1 MHNSKAGENVDQR
14 IENLASTTFGGKRF
28 TRNQIAS
35 IQETVNTFSALS
47 RRELAHTICEH
58 LGWHTAKGESKI
70 QSCLGVLESLEKL
83 GILSL
88 PEKDKSKQRG
98 PQKKI
103 VWTDQTHEQPALD
116 DDLNKLTPI
125 RLHVASEKDD
135 IKQWNEYVD
144 RYHYLGYKRPIGPH
158 LRYFIIDNQERKL
171 GCLLFSYAVKSL
183 LCRDEWIGWQEK
195 SHKKH
200 LDLVVNNNRFL
211 IFPWVK
217 VKNLASKALSM
228 ASRQLADDWNERH
241 GYKPVL
247 LETFVDL
254 TKFDATCYRAANWHY
269 LGHTEGRASTK
280 NSPGKTQKG
289 VYIYPLVHNAK
300 SILINGAKPPAKI
313 HKRPSISAPKPL
325 TSADP
330 FVQLWQRI
338 MGTVTTVAHDF
349 DRQWQKRQ
357 RVLNTLLIMLFI
369 FRLVFSH
376 NKQGYA
382 ITIAELW
389 DQCRTMN
396 IPLPQATPVAPSA
409 FCNARAKL
417 DENIFKILHAEI
429 LQHYDSPSND
439 DRWQAHRIYA
449 VDGSKINLPR
459 QLLNHGYR
467 TPSDNAHYPQ
477 GTLSCLYQLKT
488 KIPVDF
494 ELAAHADERKLAL
507 RHLASL
513 SENDVVVYDRGY
525 FSYGML
531 YEHRKYGIHSIFRM
545 KTKASKAVDNVIA
558 SSATD
563 KIIQVIPSK
572 DVKMTL
578 RERYPDA
585 HCGPI
590 TLRVVKYTVAGT
602 TYILGTTLLDQQ
614 KYRIEDLSNVY
625 HSRWGIEELYKISKQ
640 LMKIEEFH
648 GQSERGVKQELYA
661 HFVLITLTRIFSNH
675 SEDGLNKKS
684 SADEAPQI
692 KANFKNSLI
701 TVARNI
707 EGLLLQ
713 QAKLVTET
721 INCVVA
727 SISSVRQKLRPN
739 RSYDRRSRKPIGKWK
754 PPKPAKPTGSQLPI
768 AV

>member
-1 MHNSKAGENVDQR
+1 MDQR

-28 TRNQIAS
+28 TRNQIAL
-35 IQETVNTFSALS
+35 IQETVNRFSALS

-58 LGWHTAKGESKI
+58 LGWHTPKGENKI
-70 QSCLGVLESLEKL
+70 QSCLGVLESLEEL

-88 PEKDKSKQRG
+88 PKKDTSKQRG

-103 VWTDQTHEQPALD
+103 AWTDQANEQSAVD

-125 RLHVASEKDD
+125 RLQVVSEKDD
-135 IKQWNEYVD
+135 IDQWNEYVD
-144 RYHYLGYKRPIGPH
+144 RYHYLGYKRPIGLH
-158 LRYFIIDNQERKL
+158 LRYFIIDNQGRKL
-171 GCLLFSYAVKSL
+171 GCLLFSYAVKRL
-183 LCRDEWIGWQEK
+183 PCRDEWIGWQDK
-195 SHKKH
+195 AHKKH

-217 VKNLASKALSM
+217 VKSLASKTLSI
-228 ASRQLADDWNERH
+228 AARQLADDWNACH

-269 LGHTEGRASTK
+269 LGKTKGRASTQ
-280 NSPGKTQKG
+280 NSLGKTQKG

-300 SILINGAKPPAKI
+300 SLLINGTELAIKT
-313 HKRPSISAPKPL
+313 HKRSSISAPKPL

-330 FVQLWQRI
+330 FIQLWQRI
-338 MGTVTTVAHDF
+338 IGTVTTVANDF

-396 IPLPQATPVAPSA
+396 IPLPQATPVASSA

-429 LQHYDSPSND
+429 LRHYDRPSHD

-459 QLLNHGYR
+459 QLLNDGYR

-494 ELAAHADERKLAL
+494 ELVAHADERKLAL
-507 RHLASL
+507 RHLVSL
-513 SENDVVVYDRGY
+513 CENDVVVYDRGY

-531 YEHRKYGIHSIFRM
+531 YEHRKLGIHSIFRI
-545 KTKASKAVDNVIA
+545 KTKASKAVDNFIA
-558 SSATD
+558 SSETD
-563 KIIQVIPSK
+563 KVVQITPSK
-572 DVKMTL
+572 DVKMAL
-578 RERYPDA
+578 RERYPEA
-585 HCGPI
+585 NCEPI

-614 KYRIEDLSNVY
+614 TYRIEDLSNVY
-625 HSRWGIEELYKISKQ
+625 
-640 LMKIEEFH
+640 
-648 GQSERGVKQELYA
+648 
-661 HFVLITLTRIFSNH
+661 LITI
-675 SEDGLNKKS
+675 
-684 SADEAPQI
+684 
-692 KANFKNSLI
+692 
-701 TVARNI
+701 
-707 EGLLLQ
+707 
-713 QAKLVTET
+713 
-721 INCVVA
+721 
-727 SISSVRQKLRPN
+727 
-739 RSYDRRSRKPIGKWK
+739 
-754 PPKPAKPTGSQLPI
+754 
-768 AV
+768 